1 MKNLVFS
8 GPFIKIGA
16 EACSSP
22 RKCVESVDRLK
33 TNYPV
38 GSRVELRKMDDPY
51 APPVGTLGTVQGVDD
66 AGSLLMNWDNGSGLS
81 VVYGEDIVKKVS
93 QDE

>member
-1 MKNLVFS
+1 
-8 GPFIKIGA
+8 
-16 EACSSP
+16 
-22 RKCVESVDRLK
+22 
-33 TNYPV
+33 
-38 GSRVELRKMDDPY
+38 MDDPY